1 MSSVVHFKFRNA
13 LLQDMVNFD
22 GDHVSLA
29 DLKRLIAKKKGL
41 IKAIDID
48 FAVTNQETGEGM
60 NRLVY
65 RDACTDG
72 ACGRKVE
79 LVRAD
84 AFHGVLQSTPIRACS
99 FRKTQESWCVRSM
112 PRCSHRP

>member
-48 FAVTNQETGEGM
+48 FAVSNQETGEGM
-60 NRLVY
+60 NRLVH

-72 ACGRKVE
+72 ACGRTVE
-79 LVRAD
+79 LVRALMLSMGCSRVHRSGHVHSEKHTS
-84 AFHGVLQSTPIRACS
+84 HGA
-99 FRKTQESWCVRSM
+99 
-112 PRCSHRP
+112 